1 MQLYRAKQ
9 KAQDI
14 IDGSHG
20 DSYSLLPKYCVMI
33 MNTNPGSIA
42 KIQFEMTLGS
52 AVPSVKRMFV
62 GLDAL
67 KKGFFGGCLPFIGFD
82 GCHLKGP
89 YGGVLLSAIGLD
101 GNNGLYPIAYA
112 IVESENKESWMFFF
126 EWLAAMLD
134 DFRRDRPWT
143 FMTDRQKGLIEAINS
158 KVPWAVNRKC
168 CRHIYSNFRGH
179 FPGVM
184 LRQLFWQASRAY
196 TEVNFKEA
204 MAKIKDLKPA
214 AHEWLEKIPY
224 HLWSRHAFPTDLKN
238 DHITNNI
245 VESFNH
251 WIGDLRGKNVLTL
264 LDNIRSKLMSRLL
277 KRFEKGCLYKNN
289 VVSNVKN
296 RLNVWNLSGIPC
308 KHATAVLIN
317 KREDLESYCDFSK
330 TKEFYIRAY
339 NEVIHP
345 IPDVKF
351 WPPIEVNPSKVLPP
365 VFRRKAGRPR
375 KARRREQG
383 EAPTIGQGKRSST
396 LNGMEPRVSTGT
408 SIPTSTYCPTQ
419 ESVTLPAGSTQP
431 PIEVSQGESNTRH
444 VALSQTPEEMF
455 GSSRASNL
463 PGKNLA
469 AIVIG
474 RRSVAGNNNGGS
486 ILGSIPT
493 SAQPRPTSTLPATSE
508 KNSQSKYA
516 MF

>member
-1 MQLYRAKQ
+1 
-9 KAQDI
+9 
-14 IDGSHG
+14 
-20 DSYSLLPKYCVMI
+20 
-33 MNTNPGSIA
+33 
-42 KIQFEMTLGS
+42 
-52 AVPSVKRMFV
+52 
-62 GLDAL
+62 
-67 KKGFFGGCLPFIGFD
+67 
-82 GCHLKGP
+82 
-89 YGGVLLSAIGLD
+89 
-101 GNNGLYPIAYA
+101 
-112 IVESENKESWMFFF
+112 
-126 EWLAAMLD
+126 
-134 DFRRDRPWT
+134 
-143 FMTDRQKGLIEAINS
+143 
-158 KVPWAVNRKC
+158 
-168 CRHIYSNFRGH
+168 
-179 FPGVM
+179 M

-245 VESFNH
+245 AESFNH

-296 RLNVWNLSGIPC
+296 RLNVLANECRKCTILLASGNEFQVKDCNVSYIVNINERTCDCKVWNLSGIPC

-317 KREDLESYCDFSK
+317 KRADLESYCDFSK

-365 VFRRKAGRPR
+365 VLRRKAGRPR

-383 EAPTIGQGKRSST
+383 EAPAVGQGKRSST
-396 LNGMEPRVSTGT
+396 LKCSL
-408 SIPTSTYCPTQ
+408 CQ
-419 ESVTLPAGSTQP
+419 Q
-431 PIEVSQGESNTRH
+431 
-444 VALSQTPEEMF
+444 F
-455 GSSRASNL
+455 GHNKRACE
-463 PGKNLA
+463 
-469 AIVIG
+469 
-474 RRSVAGNNNGGS
+474 GG
-486 ILGSIPT
+486 P
-493 SAQPRPTSTLPATSE
+493 
-508 KNSQSKYA
+508 N
-516 MF
+516 